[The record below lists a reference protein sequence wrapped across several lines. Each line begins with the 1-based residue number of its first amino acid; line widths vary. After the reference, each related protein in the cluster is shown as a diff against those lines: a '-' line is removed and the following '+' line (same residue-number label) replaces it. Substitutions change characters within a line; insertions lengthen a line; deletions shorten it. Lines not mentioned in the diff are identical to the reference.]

1 MHIPPSLRS
10 DDLST
15 AISLVGAYY
24 AARFDDFPQRSDDPP
39 FFRGAF
45 FDNCAPNPEDD
56 NHFTPADLLS
66 LPMLSIGLGQYR
78 TVPEVLYYRSER
90 YSALLK
96 DIGPDRD
103 LADESNPLLEDWP
116 AHQLEKALCEIQG
129 VGKVTATKLIA
140 RKRPR
145 LFPILDRVVESR
157 LAPDTVFFDT
167 VHAEI
172 SSNQQL
178 RDRLDSVRGETG
190 LPDTISHL
198 RILDVVSWMEGKHP
212 EHGDYVAPT
221 GDRNFMLQ

>member
-1 MHIPPSLRS
+1 MHIPPSLKS

-15 AISLVGAYY
+15 AISLVDAYY
-24 AARFDDFPQRSDDPP
+24 ASRFDDFPRRSDDPP
-39 FFRGAF
+39 FFRDAI
-45 FDNCAPNPEDD
+45 FDNCAPNPEED

-66 LPMLSIGLGQYR
+66 LPMLSIELGQYR
-78 TVPEVLYYRSER
+78 TVPEVLYYRNDR
-90 YSALLK
+90 YSALFK

-103 LADESNPLLEDWP
+103 LADESDPLPEDWP

-145 LFPILDRVVESR
+145 LFPIFDRVVKSR
-157 LAPDTVFFDT
+157 LAPNTVFFDT

-178 RDRLDSVRGETG
+178 RDRLDSVRCETG
-190 LPDTISHL
+190 LPDTISRL